1 MKKVK
6 WLILL
11 ILISTILSAKN
22 SSLEELIE
30 IALSQNVSMKINKN
44 NILDANSSLRSTYY
58 GLLPYAN
65 FSASKQNYDGN
76 NTTTFSSQM
85 LIESKLSI
93 TDFSFNSLS
102 YFDYKRA
109 LLTKKNSYLAFDDKK
124 KSIVSDV
131 LNLYVNVLLKQKQ
144 LILIEK
150 ELKYAQSIFAQSKSF
165 YNNDRISE
173 LDLKNSEL
181 SVVRAEINYE
191 KQKILLEQNR
201 ENLFTYLKIKDN
213 KESLND
219 IDFSQYESK
228 ILPLKFDSNL
238 AILQNI
244 NSLEQQKLSLQQ
256 SKLSILPIIELSANY
271 QYSRFKDNISD
282 AFYGINN
289 NDDSYTVKLSFSYDL
304 FDYLK
309 KKEIIGRYK
318 RSFTN
323 SKMENEDYEINLKLS
338 FEQEKRNLMNMQKTF
353 KLSIREKE
361 LANETL
367 KMYEKKYRLG
377 LISFIDLDN
386 ERKKFYTIENNLIAD
401 EYNIFLKQQ
410 QIVKMI
416 SGKIL
421 GIW

>member
-289 NDDSYTVKLSFSYDL
+289 SDDSYTVKLSFSYDL

>member
-1 MKKVK
+1 
-6 WLILL
+6 
-11 ILISTILSAKN
+11 
-22 SSLEELIE
+22 
-30 IALSQNVSMKINKN
+30 
-44 NILDANSSLRSTYY
+44 
-58 GLLPYAN
+58 
-65 FSASKQNYDGN
+65 
-76 NTTTFSSQM
+76 
-85 LIESKLSI
+85 
-93 TDFSFNSLS
+93 
-102 YFDYKRA
+102 
-109 LLTKKNSYLAFDDKK
+109 LAFDDKK

-289 NDDSYTVKLSFSYDL
+289 SDDSYTVKLSFSYDL